1 VGMKWHNMHCII
13 EAQMREMKNGIK
25 ISEQLIKLSRFQYAL
40 MIFVNDLLAVLEISS
55 QDLTSQSN
63 EYNLYNEISS
73 GFRLISHTKSLKA

>member
-1 VGMKWHNMHCII
+1 MKWHNMHCII

>member
-13 EAQMREMKNGIK
+13 EAQSQSAQMREMKNGIK

-63 EYNLYNEISS
+63 KI
-73 GFRLISHTKSLKA
+73 